1 MKYDS
6 GIEDATIV
14 TTHMMLCAK
23 SVGVDS
29 CWVMIGRVVSRIN
42 FR

>member
-1 MKYDS
+1 MDDS

-23 SVGVDS
+23 SVQGLIMS
-29 CWVMIGRVVSRIN
+29 
-42 FR
+42 